1 VYNSTGNGPAS
12 SGWIWRNSSTGGGGS
27 YLSDIWATQNI
38 GDSWSLTFNGTGI
51 TMISE
56 TAPNEGNVDL
66 TIDGQPYS
74 GNPVSFETP
83 TVSYQSDVISITGLA
98 PGVHTITGTMMSG
111 SYMIVDA
118 FETHPS
124 APS

>member
-1 VYNSTGNGPAS
+1 
-12 SGWIWRNSSTGGGGS
+12 
-27 YLSDIWATQNI
+27 
-38 GDSWSLTFNGTGI
+38 
-51 TMISE
+51 
-56 TAPNEGNVDL
+56 
-66 TIDGQPYS
+66 
-74 GNPVSFETP
+74 
-83 TVSYQSDVISITGLA
+83 VISITGLA